1 MRLLLAIALLWPLAA
16 LAQITYTT
24 TPGTGYQPLNGATIK
39 GSVSVRTNNAAPPVQ
54 HTLDG
59 VNIGPPENLVPI
71 DLFGD
76 LALWDT
82 TKVSDGPHVIKA
94 GAHTATFTVKNTQQE
109 MRQWLLSWI
118 PPTQNEDGSTLTDL
132 TGFRVEAAP
141 DAAGVWSNVWSGST
155 VTSEATVT
163 APGESACFRVFATSA
178 SAESDPSQVSC
189 SRVDPTRPNAPIV
202 VGDTPRALSL
212 VAGTSSGTR
221 AVYLRSAKGSRGTK
235 VGDLRVGPVNGDFER
250 IECDPADS
258 FTYSNARYSK
268 VTDVKAPEALRGVYV
283 SGCYS
288 VGTH

>member
-1 MRLLLAIALLWPLAA
+1 MIRFAAFLVLVLLSVPALT
-16 LAQITYTT
+16 QITFTT
-24 TPGTGYQPLNGATIK
+24 TPGSGYQPLDGATVRGPI
-39 GSVSVRTNNAAPPVQ
+39 SVRTDNAAPPV
-54 HTLDG
+54 TYVLDG
-59 VNIGPPENLVPI
+59 ANQNTENTAPI
-71 DLFGD
+71 DLYGD
-76 LALWDT
+76 LGVWDT

-155 VTSEATVT
+155 VTSGATVT

-250 IECDPADS
+250 IECNPADGYLYG
-258 FTYSNARYSK
+258 TTRYSR
-268 VTDVKAPEALRGVYV
+268 VTVPLDGYV
-283 SGCYS
+283 SGCYG